1 MSGRTTPEPLGAA
14 SAKVLYTN
22 AGNLDRHRM
31 TGNTNGGQT
40 VLAFCAGPGTVLSR
54 SSTVRLSDWD

>member
-22 AGNLDRHRM
+22 AGNLDRASNDREYEWW
-31 TGNTNGGQT
+31 TDRFG
-40 VLAFCAGPGTVLSR
+40 VLRRT
-54 SSTVRLSDWD
+54 W